1 MTIDDYRRNLRGV
14 NDGKDFPPEY
24 LAGIHDSLRKRE
36 IILPEEHGGQ
46 SGFDFAWKTLMMKSR
61 GTGESRI
68 VWYVVAELTQ
78 QGRCS
83 SATPRSLTKQCS
95 STRGGH

>member
-1 MTIDDYRRNLRGV
+1 MVVADHQKRMTIDDYRRNLRGV

-46 SGFDFAWKTLMMKSR
+46 SGFDFAWKTLMLKSR
-61 GTGESRI
+61 GTGE
-68 VWYVVAELTQ
+68 Y
-78 QGRCS
+78 
-83 SATPRSLTKQCS
+83 TPWFRNFSD
-95 STRGGH
+95 H